1 MRELG
6 RLDAEAGR
14 MDDARKRLAEVIA
27 ARRTIASAA
36 DATPLDLD
44 ALAKLLL
51 VSEVVDL
58 RDPKE
63 ALALS
68 RRANDATRE
77 SDPAFLHT
85 FAQAFFDTGDRARA
99 VTTQQRALDRL
110 AAQAPERADYQA
122 ELTKYRAGK

>member
-1 MRELG
+1 
-6 RLDAEAGR
+6 
-14 MDDARKRLAEVIA
+14 MDDARTRLAEVIA

-63 ALALS
+63 AFALS

-85 FAQAFFDTGDRARA
+85 FAQACFDTGDRARA